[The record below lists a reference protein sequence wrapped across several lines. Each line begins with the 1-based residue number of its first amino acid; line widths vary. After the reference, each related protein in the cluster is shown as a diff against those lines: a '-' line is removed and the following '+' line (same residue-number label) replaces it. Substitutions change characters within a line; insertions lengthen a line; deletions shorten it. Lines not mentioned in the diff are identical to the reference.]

1 MARDVRKESVNN
13 LARFFVVRTA
23 WAGSWSQSPQCLAW
37 KVLSL
42 ERLER
47 ATSWELQRQSPG
59 NAYSQGQLRYNVVEI
74 AVFLGFFF
82 LLFFLIGC
90 HSALLPLSTM
100 CLMFVVMLGFAHP
113 SEFDI

>member
-74 AVFLGFFF
+74 AVFLGF
-82 LLFFLIGC
+82 LFFVFFNWLSLGSFASVHHVSYVCGDAWIC
-90 HSALLPLSTM
+90 PPL
-100 CLMFVVMLGFAHP
+100 
-113 SEFDI
+113 